1 MVIKSTGGNYRE
13 WFQIKCQEWVIME
26 GERPRVVV
34 LNQAADSGGDIG
46 NGTASHL
53 CGSLLNIVTPGLC
66 WIIPLVLY
74 SINKNEDPILK
85 HHLAQSLDA
94 SITFSLAL
102 LVHSVL
108 MLVCLG
114 FITALAHWIMYLLW
128 SVNANN
134 ALKARQMYDY
144 PFTINFVSP

>member
-1 MVIKSTGGNYRE
+1 MRPNV
-13 WFQIKCQEWVIME
+13 WVIME
-26 GERPRVVV
+26 EQRPEPVILSQGTNSNR
-34 LNQAADSGGDIG
+34 NIG

-53 CGSLLNIVTPGLC
+53 CGSLLNLVFPLFC
-66 WIIPLVLY
+66 WVVPLILY
-74 SINKNEDPILK
+74 STNSDEDPILK
-85 HHLAQSLDA
+85 HHLTQSLNA

-102 LVHSVL
+102 LVHTVL
-108 MLVCLG
+108 MFVCLG

-134 ALKARQMYDY
+134 ALKARQMYNY

>member
-1 MVIKSTGGNYRE
+1 MRPNVWI
-13 WFQIKCQEWVIME
+13 IME
-26 GERPRVVV
+26 EQRPEPVILSQGTNSNR
-34 LNQAADSGGDIG
+34 NIG

-53 CGSLLNIVTPGLC
+53 CGPLLNLVFPYFS
-66 WIIPLVLY
+66 WVVPLILY
-74 SINKNEDPILK
+74 STNSDEDPILK
-85 HHLAQSLDA
+85 HHLTQSLNA

-102 LVHSVL
+102 LVHTVL
-108 MLVCLG
+108 MFVCLG

-134 ALKARQMYDY
+134 ALKARQMYNY

>member
-1 MVIKSTGGNYRE
+1 MRPNV
-13 WFQIKCQEWVIME
+13 WVIME
-26 GERPRVVV
+26 EQRPEPVILSQGTNSNR
-34 LNQAADSGGDIG
+34 NIG

-53 CGSLLNIVTPGLC
+53 CGPLLNLVFPYFS
-66 WIIPLVLY
+66 WVVPLILY
-74 SINKNEDPILK
+74 STNSDEDPILK
-85 HHLAQSLDA
+85 HHLTQSLNA

-102 LVHSVL
+102 LVHTVL

-134 ALKARQMYDY
+134 ALKARQMYNY

>member
-1 MVIKSTGGNYRE
+1 MRPNV
-13 WFQIKCQEWVIME
+13 WVIME
-26 GERPRVVV
+26 EQRPEPVILSQGTNSNR
-34 LNQAADSGGDIG
+34 NIG

-53 CGSLLNIVTPGLC
+53 CGPLLNLVFPLFC
-66 WIIPLVLY
+66 WVVPLILY
-74 SINKNEDPILK
+74 STNSDEDPILK
-85 HHLAQSLDA
+85 HHLTQSLNA

-102 LVHSVL
+102 LVHTVL
-108 MLVCLG
+108 MFVCLG

-134 ALKARQMYDY
+134 ALKARQMYNY

>member
-1 MVIKSTGGNYRE
+1 MRPNVWG
-13 WFQIKCQEWVIME
+13 IME
-26 GERPRVVV
+26 EQRPEPVILSQGTNSNR
-34 LNQAADSGGDIG
+34 NIG

-53 CGSLLNIVTPGLC
+53 CGPLLNLVFPLFC
-66 WIIPLVLY
+66 WVVPLILY
-74 SINKNEDPILK
+74 STNSDEDPILK
-85 HHLAQSLDA
+85 HHLAQSLNA

-102 LVHSVL
+102 LVHTVL

-134 ALKARQMYDY
+134 ALKARQMYNY

>member
-1 MVIKSTGGNYRE
+1 MRLNVWI
-13 WFQIKCQEWVIME
+13 IME
-26 GERPRVVV
+26 EQRPEPVILSQGTNSNR
-34 LNQAADSGGDIG
+34 NIG

-53 CGSLLNIVTPGLC
+53 CGPLLNLVFPYFS
-66 WIIPLVLY
+66 WVVPLILY
-74 SINKNEDPILK
+74 STNSDEDPILK
-85 HHLAQSLDA
+85 HHLTQSLNA

-102 LVHSVL
+102 LVHTVL
-108 MLVCLG
+108 MFVCLG

-134 ALKARQMYDY
+134 ALKARQMYNY

>member
-1 MVIKSTGGNYRE
+1 MRPNVWI
-13 WFQIKCQEWVIME
+13 IME
-26 GERPRVVV
+26 EQRPEPVILSQGTNSNR
-34 LNQAADSGGDIG
+34 NIG

-53 CGSLLNIVTPGLC
+53 CGPLLNLVFPLFC
-66 WIIPLVLY
+66 WVVPLILY
-74 SINKNEDPILK
+74 STNSDEDPILK
-85 HHLAQSLDA
+85 HHLTQSLNA

-102 LVHSVL
+102 LVHTVL
-108 MLVCLG
+108 MFVCLG

-134 ALKARQMYDY
+134 ALKARQMYNY

>member
-1 MVIKSTGGNYRE
+1 MRPNVWE
-13 WFQIKCQEWVIME
+13 IME
-26 GERPRVVV
+26 EQRPEPVILSQGTNSNR
-34 LNQAADSGGDIG
+34 NIG

-53 CGSLLNIVTPGLC
+53 CGSLLNLVFPLFC
-66 WIIPLVLY
+66 WVVPLILY
-74 SINKNEDPILK
+74 STNSDEDPILK
-85 HHLAQSLDA
+85 HHLTQSLNA

-102 LVHSVL
+102 LVHTVL

-114 FITALAHWIMYLLW
+114 FITALAHWIMYLIW

-134 ALKARQMYDY
+134 ALKARQMYNY

>member
-1 MVIKSTGGNYRE
+1 MRPNVWE
-13 WFQIKCQEWVIME
+13 IME
-26 GERPRVVV
+26 EQRPEPVILSQGTNSNR
-34 LNQAADSGGDIG
+34 NIG

-53 CGSLLNIVTPGLC
+53 CGSLLNLVFPLFC
-66 WIIPLVLY
+66 WVVPLILY
-74 SINKNEDPILK
+74 STNSDEDPILK
-85 HHLAQSLDA
+85 HHLTQSLNA

-102 LVHSVL
+102 LVHTVL
-108 MLVCLG
+108 MFVCLG

-134 ALKARQMYDY
+134 ALKARQMYNY

>member
-1 MVIKSTGGNYRE
+1 MRPNVWG
-13 WFQIKCQEWVIME
+13 IME
-26 GERPRVVV
+26 EQRPEPVILSQGTNSNR
-34 LNQAADSGGDIG
+34 NIG

-53 CGSLLNIVTPGLC
+53 CGSLLNLVFPLFC
-66 WIIPLVLY
+66 WVVPLILY
-74 SINKNEDPILK
+74 STNSDEDPILK
-85 HHLAQSLDA
+85 HHLTQSLNA

-102 LVHSVL
+102 LVHTVL
-108 MLVCLG
+108 MFVCLG

-134 ALKARQMYDY
+134 ALKARQMYNY